1 MSELLSQRITL
12 NSVVPI
18 LSLHVS
24 RYTPQPPHS
33 SAGGKSQRGWQGKH
47 RDRRKRILRNRNVH
61 GVSSSPA
68 SRRDGCVPPV
78 HSVRIRSSPILSRD
92 VPGRWNGEDSRS
104 PGCIHGRHS
113 LRVLPWEWR
122 LRSHS
127 RRSLHPPDFPEGP
140 GLREASSRSYNVQT
154 RRCRCRR

>member
-24 RYTPQPPHS
+24 RYTPQPPHPS
-33 SAGGKSQRGWQGKH
+33 TGGKNQRGWQGKR

-104 PGCIHGRHS
+104 PGCIHGRPSRRLRAHS
-113 LRVLPWEWR
+113 L
-122 LRSHS
+122 
-127 RRSLHPPDFPEGP
+127 RSLHPPDFPEGP
-140 GLREASSRSYNVQT
+140 DLREASSRSYNAQT

>member
-24 RYTPQPPHS
+24 RYTPQPPHPS
-33 SAGGKSQRGWQGKH
+33 TGGKNQRGWQGKR

-78 HSVRIRSSPILSRD
+78 HSVRIRSSPILSRTSQVD
-92 VPGRWNGEDSRS
+92 GMGRTVALQAAFMEDIAVGFFHGGG
-104 PGCIHGRHS
+104 GCGHIAVDHFI
-113 LRVLPWEWR
+113 LRT
-122 LRSHS
+122 S
-127 RRSLHPPDFPEGP
+127 GGT
-140 GLREASSRSYNVQT
+140 GLREASSRSYNAQT